1 MLTNVNTCHRRCPIG
16 VECGGHSWS
25 HDGLTFSNLTVG
37 AFGPYI
43 TFADGTGWNN
53 SYAERPLVLQN
64 DDGSPH
70 AFYVGLG
77 RTTYMDCCNWPM
89 LFCTGAPGE
98 QCGPTVRPR
107 PPHTASDTASH

>member
-1 MLTNVNTCHRRCPIG
+1 MTSYTLRP
-16 VECGGHSWS
+16 
-25 HDGLTFSNLTVG
+25 DTVITLN
-37 AFGPYI
+37 FNCTLSGPYI

-77 RTTYMDCCNWPM
+77 RTTYTDSCNWPM

-98 QCGPTVRPR
+98 KCGPTVRPR
-107 PPHTASDTASH
+107 RV